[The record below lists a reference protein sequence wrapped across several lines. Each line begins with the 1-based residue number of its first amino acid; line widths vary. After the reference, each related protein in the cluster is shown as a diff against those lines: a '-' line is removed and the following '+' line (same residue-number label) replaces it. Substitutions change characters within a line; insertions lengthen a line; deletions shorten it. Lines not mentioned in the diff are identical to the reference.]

1 MCEVQKVKAAF
12 RHAAEAH
19 PNHPS
24 IELIRTKPNEMASSD
39 HSDIEVHPSYLDLIF
54 VTIVTIPFSGIAILP
69 NVMEAFKYGGLGN
82 RLQDMYPKSITD
94 HGIQSLHEKDKHP
107 KHTGKLSSGLSS
119 MVVWVF
125 STWRCLDGPY
135 VPSGFGYRRL
145 MR

>member
-94 HGIQSLHEKDKHP
+94 HGIQSLHHKDKHHGGQGIAP
-107 KHTGKLSSGLSS
+107 TKTN
-119 MVVWVF
+119 VF
-125 STWRCLDGPY
+125 S
-135 VPSGFGYRRL
+135 RL
-145 MR
+145 IIDKDPCGGGG